1 VIHRKTG
8 LNKLLYNDKR
18 FYRIYE
24 VCQEEEKMKRLW
36 IILMAIVMQAGLL
49 SACTLPGGGTAPT
62 ATATIALATSTKLA
76 PPPVAPSGPQVITA
90 TTAPASPASP
100 TSTLAPTLTATII
113 PTKTAAPAQI
123 SYTPTV
129 ASGQMVKIFMI
140 AIGDNGKSGPL
151 IGCGDSAVAVDV
163 SVAPTKGV
171 LKAALTSL
179 LGVGSKDYGESG
191 LYNSLYQSDLS
202 LKSVS
207 ITKGVATISLTGKI
221 TLGGECDDPRLY
233 AQIEKTALQFSTV
246 KSVVIYLNGK
256 NLKDVLSLKN

>member
-1 VIHRKTG
+1 
-8 LNKLLYNDKR
+8 
-18 FYRIYE
+18 
-24 VCQEEEKMKRLW
+24 MKRLW
-36 IILMAIVMQAGLL
+36 IILMAIVMLAGLL
-49 SACTLPGGGTAPT
+49 SACTLPGGGTAPA
-62 ATATIALATSTKLA
+62 ATATMALATSTKLA
-76 PPPVAPSGPQVITA
+76 PPPVVSSGPQVITA
-90 TTAPASPASP
+90 TTAPASP
-100 TSTLAPTLTATII
+100 TSTLAPTLTATIV

-123 SYTPTV
+123 SNTSTV

-207 ITKGVATISLTGKI
+207 ITKGVATISLTGKVL
-221 TLGGECDDPRLY
+221 LGGECDDPRLY